1 MDMANFRLSAFSVVL
16 LAALQAG
23 CAANP
28 PHPVGFRS
36 SPQPIHPTCDTS
48 VEYIDLM
55 VTIDNPGG
63 GAAAFHLKDG
73 GVPPFD
79 PSYMAYR
86 VHASAPGEPYQ
97 LVHDS
102 GHGSEWDR
110 TIAIAPGGSEVFHTP
125 IFGLRPSDYS
135 HYFRIEFR
143 DAKNRSRWT
152 PEFELCSVSAPNCTC
167 PGLGGTAANARTPRQ
182 ACAAV
187 PQASRGNEAVPGG
200 ISLFCR

>member
-1 MDMANFRLSAFSVVL
+1 MANFRPCAFSVVL
-16 LAALQAG
+16 LAVLQVG

-28 PHPVGFRS
+28 AHRVALRS

-55 VTIDNPGG
+55 VRIDNPGG

-73 GVPPFD
+73 GGPPFD

-86 VHASAPGEPYQ
+86 VHASAPGEPFQ

-110 TIAIAPGGSEVFHTP
+110 TISIAPGESEVFHTP

-152 PEFELCSVSAPNCTC
+152 PEFELCAVSAAKCSC
-167 PGLGGTAANARTPRQ
+167 PGLAPKSANAPTLRQ
-182 ACAAV
+182 DCAAA
-187 PQASRGNEAVPGG
+187 PQASVGKQDIPGG
-200 ISLFCR
+200 ISLVCR